1 MMVKLT
7 VSFHCRPMLSEAERG
22 SGLSF
27 SVQPGVKIP
36 PSLRNM
42 YTEIKANYPD
52 FNVPKHGFVESK
64 ARSIIESKVLLDT
77 SGHGQNKAFYA

>member
-1 MMVKLT
+1 MMVKLM
-7 VSFHCRPMLSEAERG
+7 VSFHWRLTLSEAERG

-64 ARSIIESKVLLDT
+64 AQSSLGSKVLLDT
-77 SGHGQNKAFYA
+77 